1 MKLTKELIVNAS
13 MLGSGEKLS
22 ILGCFQIVENVIT
35 ELMGEL
41 KIDGITAKEKYNA
54 LWVFTKNR
62 VKMFKGARW
71 NEKFSATGFI
81 SFKSLAKLNFNV
93 EAKDEAG
100 QRIFCARVEACA
112 LDKTNYSIR
121 KISTVGVDET
131 IMPEPAVA
139 DFDFAK
145 FNYSE
150 LPMVEQVK
158 IRSTNIDMSHHTN
171 NLEYLRFILN
181 TYSVKDLESKPIK
194 EMEVVYASQS
204 FENDVLNVLKLSEN
218 GRDLVVLEKENKP
231 VVKCEILF

>member
-13 MLGSGEKLS
+13 MLGSGENLS

-62 VKMFKGARW
+62 VKMFKSVKW
-71 NEKFSATGFI
+71 DEKISVTAFL
-81 SFKSLAKLNFNV
+81 SFKSLVKLNFDA
-93 EAKDEAG
+93 EAKNAAG
-100 QRIFCARVEACA
+100 ERIFYARVEACA

-121 KISTVGVDET
+121 KISTVGVNET
-131 IMPEPAVA
+131 ILPEPAVA

-145 FNYSE
+145 FNYAE
-150 LPMVEQVK
+150 LPLIEQVK

-181 TYSVKDLESKPIK
+181 TYSVKDLETKPIK

-218 GRDLVVLEKENKP
+218 GRDIIVLEKENKP